1 MYHCK
6 LYSSYTNNNKEMLS
20 EEASEKIQILHGFT
34 YMTDQSSNSWE
45 QKVEWWMPEA
55 GGKGTGE
62 LFNGGGV
69 STLQCRQIGC
79 TTMWIYLTLLN
90 CIIKI
95 G

>member
-90 CIIKI
+90 CILKN